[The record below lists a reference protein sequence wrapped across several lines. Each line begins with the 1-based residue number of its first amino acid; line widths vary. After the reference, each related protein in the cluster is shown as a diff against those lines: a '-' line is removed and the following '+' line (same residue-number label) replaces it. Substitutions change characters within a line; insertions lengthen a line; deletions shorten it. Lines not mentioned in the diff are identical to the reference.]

1 MTNSNYVLNK
11 RWIQK
16 AERMPGLFPCGFLK
30 VSNLSLLQS
39 TLLKSIKCYPVMLCL
54 QENPTK

>member
-1 MTNSNYVLNK
+1 
-11 RWIQK
+11 
-16 AERMPGLFPCGFLK
+16 MPGLFPCGFLK